1 MSSFTELDGALVLT
15 PSPPARGKKSPNRR
29 WRVAHMF
36 VWHMGRVGSGLA
48 VTIGD
53 DFQTDLASVPRWL
66 RWLIN
71 PADARYAK
79 ASVLHDYL
87 LSRGRSPGEAAG
99 VFHAALRADKVGRLK
114 AFLMTAAVL
123 AVTGA
128 KGFVYSA

>member
-1 MSSFTELDGALVLT
+1 MSSFTDLDGALVLT
-15 PSPPARGKKSPNRR
+15 PSPPARGEKSPKKR

-36 VWHMGRVGSGLA
+36 VWHLGKVGSGLA

-53 DFQTDLASVPRWL
+53 DFVTDLASVPGWL

-87 LSRGRSPGEAAG
+87 LSRGWSAGEAAG
-99 VFHAALRADKVGRLK
+99 VFHAALRADMVGRLK

-123 AVTGA
+123 AVTD
-128 KGFVYSA
+128 KKRD

>member
-1 MSSFTELDGALVLT
+1 MSSFTDLDGALVLS

-36 VWHMGRVGSGLA
+36 VWHLGKVGSGLA
-48 VTIGD
+48 VTVGD
-53 DFQTDLASVPRWL
+53 DFQTDLASVPGWL

-87 LSRGRSPGEAAG
+87 LSRGWSAGEAAG
-99 VFHAALRADKVGRLK
+99 VFHAALRADGVGRLK

-123 AVTGA
+123 AVTGRQ
-128 KGFVYSA
+128 GVCL